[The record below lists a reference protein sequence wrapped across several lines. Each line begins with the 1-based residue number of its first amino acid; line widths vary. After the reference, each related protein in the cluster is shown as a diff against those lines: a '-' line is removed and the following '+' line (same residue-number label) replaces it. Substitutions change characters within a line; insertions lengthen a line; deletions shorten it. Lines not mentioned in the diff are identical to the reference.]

1 MQSSQQTTFNR
12 GPEETARASKR
23 AQRFG
28 DGRADGTAGG
38 QPVGR
43 RGGPDRKTQVA
54 AVAAEEV
61 DFDKFIIQVR
71 HASHSPHNE
80 QRP

>member
-1 MQSSQQTTFNR
+1 MQSSQQTTFHR
-12 GPEETARASKR
+12 GPEETARASNR
-23 AQRFG
+23 AKRFG

-38 QPVGR
+38 QLVGR

-71 HASHSPHNE
+71 RTS
-80 QRP
+80 R